1 MEKKIYYGGEMYHH
15 GILGQRKGHR
25 RYQYYDGTYTEEG
38 KRRRRVD
45 SSLANNLSVGN
56 SFRSSSK
63 KSEPEPTVQEM
74 AKYIGEQNTKKKYY
88 QLKDEEN
95 KKGFNKAK
103 EVLDNTSNVVR
114 NISQVQRSR
123 PKRYKPMDLSNMSDQ
138 EMRNKINRKHL
149 EEEYIRTFGEEE
161 KRTGKDFVEDVM
173 NNIGPILSAT
183 GSLVLIAK
191 AIYDWR
197 NS

>member
-1 MEKKIYYGGEMYHH
+1 MEKKIYYGGEMYHF
-15 GILGQRKGHR
+15 GILGQRWGKR
-25 RYQYYDGTYTEEG
+25 RYQNPDGTYTEEG
-38 KRRRRVD
+38 KLRRRVD
-45 SSLANNLSVGN
+45 SQ
-56 SFRSSSK
+56 
-63 KSEPEPTVQEM
+63 PEPTVQEM
-74 AKYIGEQNTKKKYY
+74 AKYIGEQSTKKKYY

-103 EVLDNTSNVVR
+103 EVLDNTNNVVR
-114 NISQVQRSR
+114 NISQVHRSR

-138 EMRNKINRKHL
+138 ELRNRINRKHL

-161 KRTGKDFVEDVM
+161 KRTGKEFIQDVLS
-173 NNIGPILSAT
+173 NIGPLLSSA
-183 GSLVLIAK
+183 GSRVLIAK